1 MKGSPRRRQTDFIG
15 WTEEVGDTEEE
26 RRFYCLK
33 VSDRK
38 TETENAV
45 NPQTTLLEQWPNAM
59 ILNVLMFVRQPLKQ
73 RGIEIERYE
82 KLSDEIIGMIS
93 LVGGSL
99 IFNKKQ

>member
-1 MKGSPRRRQTDFIG
+1 
-15 WTEEVGDTEEE
+15 
-26 RRFYCLK
+26 
-33 VSDRK
+33 
-38 TETENAV
+38 
-45 NPQTTLLEQWPNAM
+45 M

>member
-1 MKGSPRRRQTDFIG
+1 
-15 WTEEVGDTEEE
+15 
-26 RRFYCLK
+26 
-33 VSDRK
+33 
-38 TETENAV
+38 
-45 NPQTTLLEQWPNAM
+45 
-59 ILNVLMFVRQPLKQ
+59 MFVRQSLKQ